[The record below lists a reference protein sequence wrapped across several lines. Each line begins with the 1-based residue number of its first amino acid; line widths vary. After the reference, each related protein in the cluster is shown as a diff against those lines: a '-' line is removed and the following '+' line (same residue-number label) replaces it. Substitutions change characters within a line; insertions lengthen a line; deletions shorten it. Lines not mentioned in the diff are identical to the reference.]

1 MSLEDFTMKRVR
13 RQFTVEFKK
22 NAVSLVVDEKR
33 SVSEVAKS
41 LNISSKTLSTWLRQ
55 SREGKLEGKIASN
68 VDEKT
73 MQMAAIMAENQR
85 LKAEVLLLKNSQR
98 IFRKRASVRYA
109 FILESLSDPDFKS
122 LRLEDFCRVLEVSK
136 SGYYAWKRRKIN
148 RDYLVLW

>member
-1 MSLEDFTMKRVR
+1 MSLEEFTMKRVR

-55 SREGKLEGKIASN
+55 SKEGKLEGKIASN
-68 VDEKT
+68 VDDKT

-85 LKAEVLLLKNSQR
+85 LKAEVLLLKKSQR
-98 IFRKRASVRYA
+98 IFPKTG
-109 FILESLSDPDFKS
+109 F
-122 LRLEDFCRVLEVSK
+122 SK
-136 SGYYAWKRRKIN
+136 IRIYS
-148 RDYLVLW
+148 

>member
-1 MSLEDFTMKRVR
+1 MSLEEFTMKRVR

-55 SREGKLEGKIASN
+55 SKEGKLEEKIASN
-68 VDEKT
+68 VDDKT

-85 LKAEVLLLKNSQR
+85 LKAEVLLLKK
-98 IFRKRASVRYA
+98 FAAY
-109 FILESLSDPDFKS
+109 LSKNG
-122 LRLEDFCRVLEVSK
+122 LQ
-136 SGYYAWKRRKIN
+136 
-148 RDYLVLW
+148 

>member
-1 MSLEDFTMKRVR
+1 MSLEEFTMKRVR

-55 SREGKLEGKIASN
+55 SKEGKLEGKIASN
-68 VDEKT
+68 VDDKT

-85 LKAEVLLLKNSQR
+85 LKAAVLLLKNSQR
-98 IFRKRASVRYA
+98 IFPKTG
-109 FILESLSDPDFKS
+109 F
-122 LRLEDFCRVLEVSK
+122 SK
-136 SGYYAWKRRKIN
+136 IRIYS
-148 RDYLVLW
+148 

>member
-1 MSLEDFTMKRVR
+1 MSLEEFTMKRVR

-55 SREGKLEGKIASN
+55 SKEGKLEGKIASN
-68 VDEKT
+68 VDDKT

-85 LKAEVLLLKNSQR
+85 LKAEVLLSRWNLAVFGTGAINGWDKVKITHWDNS
-98 IFRKRASVRYA
+98 ITA
-109 FILESLSDPDFKS
+109 L
-122 LRLEDFCRVLEVSK
+122 
-136 SGYYAWKRRKIN
+136 
-148 RDYLVLW
+148 

>member
-1 MSLEDFTMKRVR
+1 MSLEEFTMKRVR

-55 SREGKLEGKIASN
+55 SKEGKLEGKIASN
-68 VDEKT
+68 VDDKT

-98 IFRKRASVRYA
+98 IFPKTG
-109 FILESLSDPDFKS
+109 F
-122 LRLEDFCRVLEVSK
+122 SK
-136 SGYYAWKRRKIN
+136 IRIYS
-148 RDYLVLW
+148 

>member
-1 MSLEDFTMKRVR
+1 MILPRSFFGERQKTNLMNWTLSKFIVKPLRWVSEKWTSRNNLGDNYVLGGIQEFTMKRVR

-55 SREGKLEGKIASN
+55 SKEGKLEGKIASN
-68 VDEKT
+68 VDDKT

-85 LKAEVLLLKNSQR
+85 LKAEVLLLKK
-98 IFRKRASVRYA
+98 FAAY
-109 FILESLSDPDFKS
+109 LSKNG
-122 LRLEDFCRVLEVSK
+122 LQ
-136 SGYYAWKRRKIN
+136 
-148 RDYLVLW
+148 

>member
-1 MSLEDFTMKRVR
+1 MSLEEFTMKRVR

-33 SVSEVAKS
+33 SISEVAKS

-55 SREGKLEGKIASN
+55 SKEGKLEGKIASN

-85 LKAEVLLLKNSQR
+85 LKTEVLLLKN
-98 IFRKRASVRYA
+98 FAAY
-109 FILESLSDPDFKS
+109 LSKNG
-122 LRLEDFCRVLEVSK
+122 LQ
-136 SGYYAWKRRKIN
+136 
-148 RDYLVLW
+148 